1 MNIDKKEKILI
12 TGGGGFLGFYI
23 VKLLLKNNYSVV
35 SFSRSKYNY
44 LEELNVPQICGD
56 LTQRDDIKNALE
68 GIDAVIHTASKVG
81 MHGRY
86 EDFYQSNYVGTK
98 NLVDAMK
105 LLKINK
111 LVYTSTP
118 SVVFGKNDLINADE
132 TTPYPDSYLT
142 YYAETKMLAERYV
155 LNNVDQSFMA
165 VSLRPHLIFG
175 PGDQNLV
182 PRVLEAKKKNKLKI
196 IGNGDNLVDVIYVEN
211 AALAHLLALKNLNPL
226 ISGNSYFIGQGPINL
241 WTFTNKIL
249 EHYKLEKIE
258 KKIPLWL
265 AYSIGSIIEIT
276 LKIFQL
282 HQIHPPMSRFIALQL
297 GKSHYFKHDKALRDL
312 GNFIEFSIPEGIQ
325 KLQ

>member
-35 SFSRSKYNY
+35 SFSRSKYKY

-56 LTQRDDIKNALE
+56 LTNRDDIKNALE
-68 GIDAVIHTASKVG
+68 DIDAVIHTASKVG
-81 MHGRY
+81 MNGRY

-105 LLKINK
+105 FLKINK

-132 TTPYPDSYLT
+132 TTPYPRSYLT

-155 LNNVDQSFMA
+155 LNNIDHSFMA

-211 AALAHLLALKNLNPL
+211 AALAHLFALNNLNSL
-226 ISGNSYFIGQGPINL
+226 ISGNTYFIGQGPINL
-241 WTFTNKIL
+241 WTFTNTIL

-265 AYSIGSIIEIT
+265 AYYIGAIIEIT

-282 HQIHPPMSRFIALQL
+282 HQVHPPMSRFIALQL
-297 GKSHYFKHDKALRDL
+297 GKSHYFNHEKALKDL

-325 KLQ
+325 KLK